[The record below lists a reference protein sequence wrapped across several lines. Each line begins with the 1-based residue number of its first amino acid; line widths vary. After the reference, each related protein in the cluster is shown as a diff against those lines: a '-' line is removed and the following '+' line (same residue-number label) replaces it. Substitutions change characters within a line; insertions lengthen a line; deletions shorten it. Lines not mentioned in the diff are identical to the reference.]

1 MLKIRRLVDTWTPL
15 VGGLITSVMGTAIS
29 SILAT
34 TLILLGQALLLFG
47 RWQGHLAT
55 MVSPPPVLSPT
66 APSDDT
72 TYYQAWGCF
81 LFGLGTSPLAVVQET
96 IICRFFDRKGLG
108 ISLALG
114 LVAGKLSALKP
125 TIVP

>member
-55 MVSPPPVLSPT
+55 MVSPPPPPLPGVI
-66 APSDDT
+66 
-72 TYYQAWGCF
+72 TYN
-81 LFGLGTSPLAVVQET
+81 S
-96 IICRFFDRKGLG
+96 I
-108 ISLALG
+108 
-114 LVAGKLSALKP
+114 
-125 TIVP
+125 